1 VRAEVCGVRRSEML
15 QLSGLCALWL
25 EHRG

>member
-1 VRAEVCGVRRSEML
+1 ML
-15 QLSGLCALWL
+15 QFSGLCALWL